1 MKLAILDDYADVVR
15 TLDCFRLLDGHD
27 VLVLHEPMDED
38 TLALSDA
45 FDLKLRPTTTA
56 TAAIASASRTW
67 KKVICARTYSLL
79 RRRRERLRQTAPQLE
94 LTSSL

>member
-1 MKLAILDDYADVVR
+1 
-15 TLDCFRLLDGHD
+15 
-27 VLVLHEPMDED
+27 
-38 TLALSDA
+38 
-45 FDLKLRPTTTA
+45 LKLRPTTTA